1 MAEGEGKYQLQY
13 GVTDFGSGAMR
24 GAATGAMLGAK
35 LGGPLFGAGGMLV
48 GGGLGAVAGGV
59 SNLIQGRDERQE
71 MADLMR
77 RREMGMLGLTDE
89 ERADAERALMDP
101 QRAIMRQ
108 QTATAPQVDDAAI
121 AARILLGREQQEQQA
136 ERAVQTEISKLNMEE
151 RKMEEQR
158 IAQIME
164 SRKQAAAKSR
174 QDTYYMAGQAMS
186 AMADNEA
193 LRAKLTDQEFAML
206 EAQRADSKALGLFDN
221 IAKTLLGTPVFEAN
235 PADYKDPFI
244 SEVGVDIKTGLS
256 AISAM
261 HTPLTEML
269 GGE

>member
-1 MAEGEGKYQLQY
+1 MVVMAEDTKNYQMQY

-48 GGGLGAVAGGV
+48 
-59 SNLIQGRDERQE
+59 
-71 MADLMR
+71 
-77 RREMGMLGLTDE
+77 E

-158 IAQIME
+158 IAQLME
-164 SRKQAAAKSR
+164 SRKQAASQAR
-174 QDTYYMAGQAMS
+174 QDTYYMAGQAMG
-186 AMADNEA
+186 AMAENEA
-193 LRAKLTDQEFAML
+193 LRAKLGPVEAMMQK
-206 EAQRADSKALGLFDN
+206 QRVTDSKLIGVFDDLQ
-221 IAKTLLGTPVFEAN
+221 TR
-235 PADYKDPFI
+235 
-244 SEVGVDIKTGLS
+244 
-256 AISAM
+256 
-261 HTPLTEML
+261 L
-269 GGE
+269 GGGFSFTAELPESTNEFMQALDQIPD

>member
-59 SNLIQGRDERQE
+59 SNLIQGRDERRE

-158 IAQIME
+158 IAQLME
-164 SRKQAAAKSR
+164 SRKQAAAQSR
-174 QDTYYMAGQAMS
+174 RDTYYRAGKAVDVMET
-186 AMADNEA
+186 NEA
-193 LRAKLTDQEFAML
+193 LRAKLTDQEL
-206 EAQRADSKALGLFDN
+206 EMIKQRRLDSDALTSFD
-221 IAKTLLGTPVFEAN
+221 LLSAYLGDAVNFEA
-235 PADYKDPFI
+235 K
-244 SEVGVDIKTGLS
+244 K
-256 AISAM
+256 
-261 HTPLTEML
+261 
-269 GGE
+269 

>member
-59 SNLIQGRDERQE
+59 SNLIQVRDERRE

-158 IAQIME
+158 IAQLME
-164 SRKQAAAKSR
+164 SRKQAAAQSR
-174 QDTYYMAGQAMS
+174 RDTYYMAGKAVDVMET
-186 AMADNEA
+186 NEA
-193 LRAKLTDQEFAML
+193 LRAKLTDQEL
-206 EAQRADSKALGLFDN
+206 EMFRQRRLDSDALTSFDM
-221 IAKTLLGTPVFEAN
+221 
-235 PADYKDPFI
+235 
-244 SEVGVDIKTGLS
+244 LS
-256 AISAM
+256 AYLRDDNNFGASK
-261 HTPLTEML
+261 
-269 GGE
+269 